1 MEIFESKES
10 LEAFN
15 NEFMAK
21 IEEEKRSVNKE
32 IENFKKV
39 LIENGVKRFTV
50 YYSGSSDSGEIYD
63 YTVEPSGIKIPDRT
77 WEEFDYKKMKV
88 VSFQGSQDA
97 DSYVEDFCYQIL
109 QSHHA
114 GWEIN
119 EGQNGKFEW
128 NSDENEIVHDFD
140 VITYESHS
148 EEF

>member
-1 MEIFESKES
+1 MEIFESKEL

-50 YYSGSSDSGEIYD
+50 YYSGSGDSGEIYD
-63 YTVEPSGIKIPDRT
+63 YDVEPSGIKIPDRT
-77 WEEFDYKKMKV
+77 WKEFDYKKMKV
-88 VSFQGSQDA
+88 VSFQGRQDA
-97 DSYVEDFCYQIL
+97 DSYIEDLCYQIL

-128 NSDENEIVHDFD
+128 DSDKNEIVHDFD
-140 VITYESHS
+140 VMTYESHS
-148 EEF
+148 EGF